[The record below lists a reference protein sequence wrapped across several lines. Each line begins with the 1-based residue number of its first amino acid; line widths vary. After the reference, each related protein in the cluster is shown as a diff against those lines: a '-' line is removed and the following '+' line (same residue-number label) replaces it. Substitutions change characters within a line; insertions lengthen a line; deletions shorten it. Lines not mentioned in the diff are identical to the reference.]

1 MEALRVFQNKQF
13 GEIRTSLENEQPLF
27 CLADICRTL
36 DIKNVADCKSRLNER
51 GIVTADTPTNGG
63 MQKMIF
69 VNESNFYKVV
79 FQSRK
84 PEAELFTEWVTSEV
98 LPSIRKTGGYMTS
111 ILDETPEETMA
122 RALMIAQSTIERTKQ
137 ENERLRMQSQLQAD
151 ELHKVAPKA
160 KYYDTVLQSTETYAT
175 TRIAMEIGMSAMALN
190 NKLRSMRVQRRVDGQ
205 WVLYAEHAGKGYVK
219 PHTFTY
225 TKPNGETGT
234 NTQTV
239 WTEKG
244 RQFIHSLFK

>member
-1 MEALRVFQNKQF
+1 MEALRIFENNQF
-13 GEIRTSLENEQPLF
+13 GKIRTSLVNNEPIF
-27 CLADICRTL
+27 YAKDIC
-36 DIKNVADCKSRLNER
+36 NVLGYSNASKALSDHVDEDDRYNESLER
-51 GIVTADTPTNGG
+51 GGSIT
-63 MQKMIF
+63 MIT
-69 VNESNFYKVV
+69 ESGLYSLILRSN
-79 FQSRK
+79 K
-84 PEAELFTEWVTSEV
+84 PEAKPFKKWITSEV
-98 LPSIRKTGGYMTS
+98 LPSIRKSGGYMTS
-111 ILDETPEETMA
+111 IPEETPEETMA
-122 RALMIAQSTIERTKQ
+122 RALMIAQNTIERTKQ

-175 TRIAMEIGMSAMALN
+175 TRIAMEIGMSAIALN